1 MKAASRVRTDDARE
15 RAALLHLAC
24 GRHSAVTLARTLR
37 VSRITAFRI
46 IQALRRRGH
55 RIVSVKRGPDWYFE
69 VADEARTDSAWA
81 SDPLL
86 RHVGFARSRRRRGES
101 VDDALYGRDA

>member
-1 MKAASRVRTDDARE
+1 MKATSKVRPEDPRE
-15 RAALLHLAC
+15 REALLHLSC
-24 GRHSAVTLARTLR
+24 GRHSAVTLAR
-37 VSRITAFRI
+37 VMGVARITAFRI

-69 VADEARTDSAWA
+69 VADDGRMESAWA

-86 RHVGFARSRRRRGES
+86 RRVGFARSRRRRGES
-101 VDDALYGRDA
+101 IDDALYGRDS